1 MFPLAPSEAP
11 LLVKAVNTS
20 SSSIELQWNPI
31 SLDNYGG
38 NLLGYRIYYRPAETK
53 RRAKVIDHRTSTLR
67 VELTNLF
74 LWWWYEIR
82 IGGYTRVGTGVTTN
96 VTVQTA
102 EESKSIYELDS
113 FVRKRLQLFFFA
125 RSELTHSLEVEE
137 WPHELII

>member
-1 MFPLAPSEAP
+1 M
-11 LLVKAVNTS
+11 LVKAVNAS

-31 SLDNYGG
+31 SPDNYAG

-74 LWWWYEIR
+74 LWWWYEIC

-96 VTVQTA
+96 VTVQTD
-102 EESKSIYELDS
+102 ED
-113 FVRKRLQLFFFA
+113 RK
-125 RSELTHSLEVEE
+125 
-137 WPHELII
+137 